1 MGRKMPLKTR
11 RDNLKEPQVFQSRM
25 TGLYLRNLSANLFG
39 FLTIFALNFFTPLE
53 FFDETRVLL
62 FEEKGWPLFF
72 LIYPLVMLLILL
84 IQSRIQKPI
93 SRASRLIL
101 TGQERIPGE
110 LREKA
115 EKSLINLPLILTLI
129 NVATYIVAPLFV
141 ILAIHLFLYA
151 SLTICFFLF
160 FRSFMIGLISAGLS
174 FFLLEKFSREHLI
187 PLFFPRG
194 RLARLPGTLK
204 ISILR
209 RIRLLN
215 LAGTLNPMLLL
226 LVTLLFIAIEA
237 KHSAISAS
245 QLAGEI
251 FLFTAVLSVI
261 FIILAMRL
269 NVLVGN
275 SILEPLEEMLNVVE
289 KLKDGHFD
297 QQIRVLSN
305 DEIGILGDVGNDMIR
320 ALVDRERIKD
330 TFGKYVTPEIRDQ
343 ILAGKIPLNGE
354 KTEATLLFSDLRDFT
369 TYVEENDP
377 EEAIQSMRAYFTAM
391 QRAIRFQQGLVLQY
405 VGDEIEAVFGVPL
418 KCEGHPDQAVK
429 AALEMRK
436 ALEGLNEL
444 RVTRGKPPFAHGIG
458 ICTGEVLAG
467 NTGSE
472 DRLSYS
478 LIGNTV
484 NLASRMQNLTKS
496 LHCDILIS
504 EETVKRLQE
513 PFNLKEQ
520 PPQQVKGYSR
530 PITVYQVV

>member
-1 MGRKMPLKTR
+1 MPLKTEKG
-11 RDNLKEPQVFQSRM
+11 NMEEPRVLQPGM

-53 FFDETRVLL
+53 FFEKTRFFL
-62 FEEKGWPLFF
+62 FEEKGWLLFF
-72 LIYPLVMLLILL
+72 LIYPLVMGLILW

-93 SRASRLIL
+93 SSVYKLIP

-110 LREKA
+110 LRKKA
-115 EKSLINLPLILTLI
+115 EKCLINLPLILTLI
-129 NVATYIVAPLFV
+129 NVSTYIIVPLLV
-141 ILAIHLFLYA
+141 ILTFHVFFHV
-151 SLTICFFLF
+151 SVTICFFLF
-160 FRSFMIGLISAGLS
+160 FRSFMIGIITAGLS
-174 FFLLEKFSREHLI
+174 FFLLENFSRAHLI

-194 RLARLPGTLK
+194 RLAALPGTVK

-226 LVTLLFIAIEA
+226 LVTLLFIAVEA
-237 KHSAISAS
+237 KHSAISTS
-245 QLAGEI
+245 ELAGEI
-251 FLFTAVLSVI
+251 LVFTAVLSLI

-269 NVLVGN
+269 NVLVGK
-275 SILEPLEEMLNVVE
+275 SILEPLEDILNVVE
-289 KLKDGHFD
+289 KLKEGHFD
-297 QQIRVLSN
+297 QRIRVLSN
-305 DEIGILGDVGNDMIR
+305 DEIGVLGDAGNDMVR
-320 ALVDRERIKD
+320 ALADRERIKD

-343 ILAGKIPLNGE
+343 ILAGNIPLNGE
-354 KTEATLLFSDLRDFT
+354 RTEATLLFSDLRDFT

-377 EEAIQSMRAYFTAM
+377 EEAIRSMRAYFTAM
-391 QRAIRFQQGLVLQY
+391 QHVIRFHQGLVLQY

-418 KCEGHPDQAVK
+418 KCDDHPDQAVK

-436 ALEGLNEL
+436 ALQSLNAL
-444 RVTRGKPPFAHGIG
+444 RVAQGKPPFAHGIG

-472 DRLSYS
+472 DRLSYA

-484 NLASRMQNLTKS
+484 NLASRMQDLTK
-496 LHCDILIS
+496 LFHCDILIS
-504 EETVKRLQE
+504 EETVKRLQH
-513 PFNLKEQ
+513 PFNLKEH

-530 PITVYQVV
+530 PVTVYQVV

>member
-1 MGRKMPLKTR
+1 MPLKIEE
-11 RDNLKEPQVFQSRM
+11 DNMKEPRVLQPGM
-25 TGLYLRNLSANLFG
+25 TGLYLRNLGANLFG

-53 FFDETRVLL
+53 FFEETRIFL
-62 FEEKGWPLFF
+62 FKEKGWLLFF
-72 LIYPLVMLLILL
+72 LIYPVVMLLILW
-84 IQSRIQKPI
+84 IQSRIQRPI
-93 SRASRLIL
+93 SRVCKLII
-101 TGQERIPGE
+101 TEQGRIPDG

-115 EKSLINLPLILTLI
+115 EKRLINLPLILTLI
-129 NVATYIVAPLFV
+129 NVSTYVVVPFFV
-141 ILAIHLFLYA
+141 ILTFHLFFYTSA
-151 SLTICFFLF
+151 TICFFLF
-160 FRSFMIGLISAGLS
+160 FRSFMIGLITAGLS
-174 FFLLEKFSREHLI
+174 FFLLENFLRQHLI

-194 RLARLPGTLK
+194 RLAALPGTVK

-226 LVTLLFIAIEA
+226 LVTLLFIAVEA
-237 KHSAISAS
+237 KNSVLSPS
-245 QLAGEI
+245 DLAGSI

-269 NVLVGN
+269 NVLVGK
-275 SILEPLEEMLNVVE
+275 SILEPLEDILNVVE
-289 KLKDGHFD
+289 KLKEGHFD

-305 DEIGILGDVGNDMIR
+305 DEIGVLGDVGNDMIR
-320 ALVDRERIKD
+320 ALADRERIKN

-343 ILAGKIPLNGE
+343 ILAGNIPLNGE
-354 KTEATLLFSDLRDFT
+354 RTEATLLFSDLRDFT

-377 EEAIQSMRAYFTAM
+377 EEAIRSMRSYFTAM
-391 QRAIRFQQGLVLQY
+391 QHVIRFHEGLVLQY

-418 KCEGHPDQAVK
+418 KCEGHADQAVK

-436 ALEGLNEL
+436 ALQNLNEQ
-444 RVTRGKPPFAHGIG
+444 RVAQGKPPFAHGIG

-472 DRLSYS
+472 DHLSYA

-484 NLASRMQNLTKS
+484 NLASRLQDLTKS
-496 LHCDILIS
+496 FHCDILIS
-504 EETVKRLQE
+504 EETVKRLRH

-530 PITVYQVV
+530 PVTVYQVV